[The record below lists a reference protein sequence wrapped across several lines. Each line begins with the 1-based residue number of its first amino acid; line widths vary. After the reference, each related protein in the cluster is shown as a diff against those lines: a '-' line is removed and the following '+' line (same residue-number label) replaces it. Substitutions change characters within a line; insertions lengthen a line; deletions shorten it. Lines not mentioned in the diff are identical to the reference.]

1 MKSIRHRT
9 SILYETPK
17 FDYRKY
23 AVLAILSIII
33 STSVLSYSILQIH
46 TTNNMES
53 EQSKKLD
60 TVFYIE
66 NLKSKK
72 TDSGFFWHIMKNRI
86 LNVNVINPDEYP
98 DKLNLI
104 KNAIMSEEIITHE
117 DSRHKVDDSEL
128 LFMGWKGALNYAKS
142 LKDTKLDLPADFN
155 FSESGSNDSDIVI
168 KLTSLTNGEGFLG
181 QTRILVDAENNQILK
196 SYITIYDV
204 DNLSNEEF
212 LGIIRHEFGHAIG
225 LSHSDN
231 SEDLMYFEVNTKFP
245 FITEYNI
252 EALLNI
258 YDKNSASNTSIEK

>member
-1 MKSIRHRT
+1 MKSIKHHA
-9 SILYETPK
+9 SILYETTK

-33 STSVLSYSILQIH
+33 STSVLSYSILQGH
-46 TTNNMES
+46 ATNNMES
-53 EQSKKLD
+53 KQSNKLD

-86 LNVNVINPDEYP
+86 LNVNVINSDEYP
-98 DKLNLI
+98 DKLDLI
-104 KNAIMSEEIITHE
+104 ENAIMSEETHK
-117 DSRHKVDDSEL
+117 DSRHTKVYNSEL

-142 LKDTKLDLPADFN
+142 LKDTKLNLPTDFN
-155 FSESGSNDSDIVI
+155 FSESGSSDSDIVI

-181 QTRILVDAENNQILK
+181 QTRILVDVENNQILK

-212 LGIIRHEFGHAIG
+212 LVVIRHEFGHAIG

-231 SEDLMYFEVNTKFP
+231 RDDLMYVEVNTKFP
-245 FITEYNI
+245 FITEYDI

-258 YDKNSASNTSIEK
+258 YDKKDIVHRTQV